1 MELKILVDHAV
12 RILLYLAEQKYSVPS
27 KEIAEQLHISQS
39 YVCKIIEILQEEKVV
54 TVYTEAKGST
64 ELKKKPDTIT
74 LLEIIEMM
82 EQKMKIPRHSMEK
95 ISGRQYAPILR
106 QIGGDY
112 DGVQKTLDN
121 MLKEVTIQ
129 DLLDME
135 YPCSL

>member
-54 TVYTEAKGST
+54 TVYPEAKGST

-82 EQKMKIPRHSMEK
+82 EQKMKIPRYSMEK

-112 DGVQKTLDN
+112 DGVQETLDN